1 MDTLALH
8 GRALT
13 RFGELVHSVGAGQ
26 WHAPTPCTEW
36 SVRQLVTHLVVE
48 QLWVPPILAGRTVPD
63 VGDAFDGDQLGADLV
78 GAWDRASAASG
89 AALAEPGALQR
100 TVHLSYG
107 DRPAEGYCAEMTSDL
122 LVHSWDLARGI
133 SADETLDPSSWTSC
147 TRSSHRTQTRWRSR
161 GCSRPPVDVPEDA
174 DPQTRLLAPVRPPS
188 LIPNTSLHRY
198 LAT

>member
-36 SVRQLVTHLVVE
+36 DVRQLVNHLVVE

-63 VGDAFDGDQLGADLV
+63 VGDAFDGDQLGADPV

-133 SADETLDPSSWTSC
+133 GADETLDPELVDFVYAQFAPHADALAQSGLC
-147 TRSSHRTQTRWRSR
+147 A
-161 GCSRPPVDVPEDA
+161 PPVDVPEDA
-174 DPQTRLLAPVRPPS
+174 DRQTRLLALSGRRP
-188 LIPNTSLHRY
+188 
-198 LAT
+198 